1 MKNYRYCGYLE
12 VQTTTKPDDMLDK
25 SKTATDAI
33 LDRIKESKNLK
44 TDVQL
49 CEYLEVPQTTLSMY
63 RKRDSFKIRQFLNKL
78 SDFNMNYLL
87 FGDEPV
93 WRQKVKKNMEG
104 RIVELDIP
112 AEKKIDLLDAYIEV
126 LEQTETKD

>member
-1 MKNYRYCGYLE
+1 
-12 VQTTTKPDDMLDK
+12 MLDK
-25 SKTATDAI
+25 SKTTSDAI
-33 LDRIKESKNLK
+33 LDRIKDSKNFK

-93 WRQKVKKNMEG
+93 CRQKTKKNMAD
-104 RIVELDIP
+104 RIVELPLP

-126 LEQTETKD
+126 LEQT